1 MKEFTEKIKRA
12 SEKIKSFDKEMLIVS
27 HTDTDGVASAAIMA
41 SILIELEK
49 SFQITFIKEVSEKIV
64 KEINEKQNELVIFT
78 DVGSGYLDNLSDIN
92 ADIIILDHH
101 ETVGEEKEN
110 MILVNP
116 IDYDLEYSGSGT
128 VYMLAKEM
136 FNHDRLAPLA
146 IVGTVGDVSY
156 PTDSK
161 LFETSLVESER
172 GLKIYG
178 RYSRPLYQ
186 ALRYLKILKLSDS
199 SKAIQFLSEI
209 GIEPQENGVWRT
221 FENLTDEEKK
231 KLTDAVVK
239 ETLNQESF
247 DLNKIFGDVLTLKG
261 FPEELRDA
269 KEFATI
275 LNACANM
282 NDPAVGV
289 ALCLGSQKALKDA
302 KGLHRGYKRLI
313 ANYMNWV
320 RDNPQSFRQTALAT
334 YIVAGDNINEN
345 LIGTI
350 VSMLYNSSEKILVG
364 MANGDNGIK
373 VSVRSRDIDIH
384 QTVLKAA
391 EVCGGKGGGHSFA
404 AGAKIPFETDQK
416 FIECF
421 EEHLKK
427 KVKLIV

>member
-1 MKEFTEKIKRA
+1 MKEFTEKIKKA
-12 SEKIKSFDKEMLIVS
+12 SEKIKSFDKEILIVS
-27 HTDTDGVASAAIMA
+27 HTDTDGIASAAITA
-41 SILIELEK
+41 SILIELQK
-49 SFQITFIKEVSEKIV
+49 SFQIKFFKEVSEKNV
-64 KEINEKQNELVIFT
+64 KEIKENQNELIIFT
-78 DVGSGYLDNLSDIN
+78 DIGSGYLDILSNIE

-128 VYMLAKEM
+128 VYMVAKELL
-136 FNHDRLAPLA
+136 NHDRLAPLA
-146 IVGTVGDVSY
+146 IVGTIGDVSY

-161 LFETSLVESER
+161 LFETSLVESEK

-178 RYSRPLYQ
+178 RYSRPLHQ

-209 GIEPQENGVWRT
+209 GIEPQKNGVWRT

-239 ETLNQESF
+239 ETLNQGNF
-247 DLNKIFGDVLTLKG
+247 DLSKIFGDVLTLKG

-282 NDPAVGV
+282 NEPAVGV

-320 RDNPQSFRQTALAT
+320 RDNPQSFRQSELAT

-350 VSMLYNSSEKILVG
+350 VSMLYNSSEKVLVG

-373 VSVRSRDIDIH
+373 ISVRSKDIDIH
-384 QTVLKAA
+384 ETVLKAA
-391 EVCGGKGGGHSFA
+391 EFCGGKGGGHSFA
-404 AGAKIPFETDQK
+404 AGAKIPFESDQK
-416 FIECF
+416 FIEFF
-421 EEHLKK
+421 EEQLRKNL
-427 KVKLIV
+427 V